1 MSNYNVEIS
10 SDNTITV
17 GLPSTGNGVAGPR
30 GEKGYSAYEVAVK
43 NGYTGTEAE
52 WLATLKGEKGEKG
65 EPGGNGSDGKP
76 GKDGVDGANGSDGK
90 PGANGL
96 SAYELAAKNGF
107 TGNESAWLAS
117 LKGDKGDQGPK
128 GNDGQNGVNGVN
140 GKDGLSAYSI
150 AVKNGYSGTEE
161 EWVNKWLRG
170 TIVSASTDSAGNMVL
185 TDINGN
191 SVTTPLQPLVDTAN
205 SAQAAA
211 TSAGNAK
218 KSETHA
224 ASSET
229 NAASYLAQSKIIKEA
244 VDSALGKITGAMKYA
259 GSVNSYADL
268 PTANRNTGDVYNI
281 KTADISHGIKAGE
294 NVAWNG
300 TDWDPLGGTVDLSP
314 YATNASVSGTFV
326 NVTYNNDT
334 LTFVKKDGSKV
345 SATVNNVAHSS
356 TADSATSATSAT
368 TAAKA
373 TADAN
378 GNNIANTYAKKTD
391 IANAVTTST
400 LNVTGMATAP
410 SVALGTEDNRIA
422 TTKFVADT
430 SVNIVNI
437 ALTEADK
444 KYAVKN
450 DLIDLESRAVV
461 KTALWE
467 ALHSQ
472 DSATLTGL
480 TNAQWSALGVF
491 IRYFTTLNNFE
502 NQPSQ
507 YGQLINLTADKND
520 EVAQLWLTQPD
531 GILYYRG
538 GNGNTAV
545 KDKTFTRVANY
556 NADGH
561 LVFPNGAEMWVY

>member
-10 SDNTITV
+10 ADNTITV

-52 WLATLKGEKGEKG
+52 WLATLKGDKGDKG
-65 EPGGNGSDGKP
+65 EPGVNGSDGKP

-229 NAASYLAQSKIIKEA
+229 NAASYLAQAKTIKED
-244 VDSALGKITGAMKYA
+244 VDSALSKITGAMKYA
-259 GSVNSYADL
+259 GSVNTYADL
-268 PTANRNTGDVYNI
+268 PTANRNPGDVYNV
-281 KTADISHGIKAGE
+281 KTADASHNIKAGE
-294 NVAWNG
+294 NVAWIG

-314 YATNASVSGTFV
+314 YATNTSVAGTLV
-326 NVTYNNDT
+326 NVTYSNAT

-345 SATVNNVAHSS
+345 SATVNNVVHA
-356 TADSATSATSAT
+356 TAADTATSATSAT

-378 GNNIANTYAKKTD
+378 GNNIGNTYVKKTD
-391 IANAVTTST
+391 IANGVTTVA
-400 LNVTGMATAP
+400 LNVTGTATAP
-410 SVALGTEDNRIA
+410 TVNEGTEDNSIA
-422 TTKFVADT
+422 TTKFVSNVA
-430 SVNIVNI
+430 VNAVEL
-437 ALTEADK
+437 ALSKVSESYATKTEA
-444 KYAVKN
+444 
-450 DLIDLESRAVV
+450 
-461 KTALWE
+461 
-467 ALHSQ
+467 
-472 DSATLTGL
+472 
-480 TNAQWSALGVF
+480 GVPYQ
-491 IRYFTTLNNFE
+491 IKR
-502 NQPSQ
+502 
-507 YGQLINLTADKND
+507 
-520 EVAQLWLTQPD
+520 
-531 GILYYRG
+531 
-538 GNGNTAV
+538 NTAYKV
-545 KDKTFTRVANY
+545 GDVLTSPSLPPGCVIVVTQAGTTGSTEPDWTTIKSNI
-556 NADGH
+556 G
-561 LVFPNGAEMWVY
+561 G